1 LTRPAWLAASAATFC
16 ILVAV
21 VARLPAV
28 ADGSTPAFKRGA
40 TLVEFFEFPKTTG
53 DGADKAYADPAYPHP

>member
-1 LTRPAWLAASAATFC
+1 
-16 ILVAV
+16 LVAV